1 MEKIAAVIIWYNPKD
16 LGFDKILFNI
26 STYSDFFDKLYI
38 VDNSQND
45 NSDICNFLS
54 NSVYL
59 QNKNKGGIGGAQNKG
74 CQQAKNDGFNWV
86 MTLDQDSNFDSK
98 MIKNYIQLFN
108 KYKTNNDIVS
118 FGTEVKNLNE
128 YIEYIKLFKI
138 RVLSP
143 IKHFFIPYKEVVRPE
158 IEYKTFTIA
167 SGNIINLSM
176 WDELH
181 GFDEYLFIEDVDSDF
196 CHRIINNNKKIAI
209 FPSIVLN
216 QCFGEKKKFTIIPKL
231 MPIYSDFRYFYVF
244 RNKMIQKRK
253 YPEYKKSFKRNL
265 IRFFVDY
272 CINTIHPIKH
282 FKIFIHAYYAYKKYV
297 NNN

>member
-16 LGFDKILFNI
+16 LGLDKILFNI

-74 CQQAKNDGFNWV
+74 CQQAKSDGFNWV
-86 MTLDQDSNFDSK
+86 MTLDQDSNFDYG
-98 MIKNYIQLFN
+98 MVKNYIQLFN
-108 KYKTNNDIVS
+108 KYKNNTDIVS
-118 FGTEVKNLNE
+118 FGTEIKNLNE
-128 YIEYIKLFKI
+128 YIDYMKLFRIKLL
-138 RVLSP
+138 RP

-176 WDELH
+176 WAELN
-181 GFDEYLFIEDVDSDF
+181 GFDEFLFIEEVDSDF
-196 CHRIINNNKKIAI
+196 CHRIINKNKKI
-209 FPSIVLN
+209 
-216 QCFGEKKKFTIIPKL
+216 EY
-231 MPIYSDFRYFYVF
+231 IY
-244 RNKMIQKRK
+244 NI
-253 YPEYKKSFKRNL
+253 
-265 IRFFVDY
+265 
-272 CINTIHPIKH
+272 
-282 FKIFIHAYYAYKKYV
+282 
-297 NNN
+297 